1 MKEITDK
8 TGDRTL
14 LLSIQEAA
22 DTLRIQRGKLYD
34 LLARGELTGV
44 KIGAR
49 RLLPRSE
56 VEAYVARLLEAQ
68 PWAGPKPREEDRP

>member
-1 MKEITDK
+1 GMKEITDK
-8 TGDRTL
+8 TLTRTL

-44 KIGAR
+44 KIGSR
-49 RLLPRSE
+49 RLLPRS
-56 VEAYVARLLEAQ
+56 
-68 PWAGPKPREEDRP
+68 